1 VSGQVS
7 ICCDDAAEP
16 GVFPR
21 VRGCRPICREGR
33 GRRGWL
39 LDGAREQLG
48 GLGGVLDEA
57 DVFEAALDL
66 APFAALEAVGRA
78 GVVEEPEVLEPPWV

>member
-1 VSGQVS
+1 M
-7 ICCDDAAEP
+7 
-16 GVFPR
+16 
-21 VRGCRPICREGR
+21 
-33 GRRGWL
+33 
-39 LDGAREQLG
+39 DGAREQLG